1 MKETFTQRCRD
12 DRGMVVTVWAL
23 VTITVMTLLI
33 GIAVDLTGQLAA
45 VRQASDVAGQAAR
58 TAAQQVSTDTY
69 LADGRS
75 VTVTAGRA
83 KSAALAYIHASGM
96 TGTARIEDGNLVVDA
111 TSLYRTRFLSMIG
124 IPTIT
129 VTGSTATVRIARAL
143 NGEERP

>member
-1 MKETFTQRCRD
+1 MKRTCVQRCRD
-12 DRGMVVTVWAL
+12 DGGMVVTVWAL

-33 GIAVDLTGQLAA
+33 GIAVDLTGQLAGL
-45 VRQASDVAGQAAR
+45 RQASDVAGQAAR
-58 TAAQQVSTDTY
+58 TAAQQVATDTY

-83 KSAALAYIHASGM
+83 KSAALAYIRGSGM
-96 TGTARIEDGNLVVDA
+96 TGTAQIVDGNLVVEA
-111 TSLYRTRFLSMIG
+111 TSQYRTRFLSIIG

-129 VTGSTATVRIARAL
+129 VIGTTATVRIARAL